1 MSDPTNYRKI
11 SFYKLKQ
18 IEDPLPLTGKI
29 RTSMADWRGKGRI
42 YVNKVGINA
51 QYCLPTVNVHFSE
64 EFFRNEVCPD
74 LDFKRQS
81 AEYQVFG
88 RLREYQAILTYT
100 AG

>member
-1 MSDPTNYRKI
+1 
-11 SFYKLKQ
+11 
-18 IEDPLPLTGKI
+18 
-29 RTSMADWRGKGRI
+29 MADWRGKGRI

-51 QYCLPTVNVHFSE
+51 QYCLPTVNVQFSE

-88 RLREYQAILTYT
+88 RLREYQEILAYT
-100 AG
+100 AGQPSI